1 MLDEIESKTM
11 HKDKKVVNRRKRS
24 KTLSEVQSVE
34 KISKNLQF
42 SRDKSHAKG
51 SPSFT

>member
-1 MLDEIESKTM
+1 MID
-11 HKDKKVVNRRKRS
+11 R
-24 KTLSEVQSVE
+24 E
-34 KISKNLQF
+34 KISKTQSVVKPFVKYKWESWEF